1 MEDHQRTESM
11 HHHPQ
16 APPPQAQPMHVANPV
31 QQLLAL
37 AMPGSENWTDKHDEW
52 LWESRG
58 SIGARMRHLAALR
71 GQPVMTEFTEHGLQ
85 LVHQVPKPV
94 RKPRGDG
101 DKPHKRRKSGDVKK
115 ADGSTEK
122 VQKYEWRQALKMPL
136 GWMQKVYECVSQ
148 PSGIRTACYMA
159 PDGTRYNNKVAAIAA
174 MAIEQNPSNVAPLT
188 AHLALEAPQAQAVQS
203 VQAIHDQQVH
213 AQAVHDQQVHAQAVH
228 DQHVHAQALH
238 DHVLQAQAI
247 HDQQVQAQAIHD
259 QAVHAQALHD
269 QQVHAQAVQ
278 AVHDQAAHAQ
288 AMHEQAVQAQA
299 AQAQAAHEQA
309 LHAQAVQAAQ
319 AQAAHDQ
326 AVAAVQAQAIAALHA
341 PPVSVPMSVSAMP
354 DGMSGH
360 VPVPTI
366 VPAMVD

>member
-1 MEDHQRTESM
+1 MDEQQRAESM
-11 HHHPQ
+11 HQHQQLQ
-16 APPPQAQPMHVANPV
+16 APPPQAQPMHVAAPV

-37 AMPGSENWTDKHDEW
+37 ATPGTEHWTERHDEW
-52 LWESRG
+52 LWESRA

-101 DKPHKRRKSGDVKK
+101 DKPHKRKKTGDIKK

-122 VQKYEWRQALKMPL
+122 VQKFEWRQALKMPL
-136 GWMQKVYECVSQ
+136 GWMQKVYECASQ

-174 MAIEQNPSNVAPLT
+174 MAIEQNPANVAPPHALP
-188 AHLALEAPQAQAVQS
+188 ALEAPQPQAVQNVS
-203 VQAIHDQQVH
+203 AVQAVHDQALHDQQVH
-213 AQAVHDQQVHAQAVH
+213 AQAVHDQQVHAQA
-228 DQHVHAQALH
+228 LH
-238 DHVLQAQAI
+238 DHALQAQAA
-247 HDQQVQAQAIHD
+247 HDQQA
-259 QAVHAQALHD
+259 HAQALHD

-326 AVAAVQAQAIAALHA
+326 AVAAVQAQAMAAVNA
-341 PPVSVPMSVSAMP
+341 APVSVPVPAPTMP
-354 DGMSGH
+354 DGMQAH
-360 VPVPTI
+360 VPVPAS